1 MKINC
6 IDKEIQK
13 ILETG
18 YYVIP
23 RFQRPYSWD
32 KDNIDEFWNDSILEN
47 ENDYFIG
54 SIVVYKTDGSKFGI
68 VDGQQRLTTITMIL
82 CALRDAYSEQKFNDN
97 ALGVHNLIERIDLYN
112 KKQFILQTETSYPYF
127 QEHIQKMDDPEIEVK
142 LREEEVNL
150 EKGFE
155 IINNYINAEINKINE
170 NPKIKKEKKIGE
182 IEKRLN
188 HIRDRILGLKVI
200 YIELDDE
207 DDAYVIFETLNT
219 RGKDLNVS
227 DLVKNYL
234 TKLIKVSNANVDLP
248 KDKWNNIRTII
259 TGSSSDI
266 DIDTFIH
273 QVWLSKYEFT
283 TLKTL
288 YKKIKKEV
296 KKANAKG
303 FLDDLTTDAET
314 YRTIIEPT
322 YYKWNKNDLPIKES
336 LEALNLFRVTQQM
349 PMVLSIMREYKNG
362 NLKPKHTL
370 EILQSIEYFHYIFT
384 AITSQRSSGGISM
397 MYSSSARELFLAGTP
412 ETKVLVIRQL
422 QDKMRS
428 KLPSS
433 SEFVLNFQNLIYTNQ
448 FTKQKKLIQYSLKK
462 INQFLDKG
470 GVSIDYDKMT
480 IEHIASQSK
489 GKANGIKYYGT
500 IGNLLLVDKN
510 LNGSL
515 DSKDF
520 STKLSKLV
528 SSSVFLDDNI
538 KNASKWEDNEILTRG
553 SYLGELA
560 FKKVF
565 HF

>member
-32 KDNIDEFWNDSILEN
+32 KDNIDEFWNDSVMEN

-82 CALRDAYSEQKFNDN
+82 CALRDAYIKQGFRDN
-97 ALGVHNLIERIDLYN
+97 ALGVHNLIERVDLYN

-127 QEHIQKMDDPEIEVK
+127 QEHIQKIDDPEIIVK
-142 LREEEVNL
+142 LKEEEINL

-155 IINNYINAEINKINE
+155 IINNYITAAINDISE
-170 NPKIKKEKKIGE
+170 NSKIKKEKKSTE
-182 IEKRLN
+182 IEKQLN

-234 TKLIKVSNANVDLP
+234 TKLIKVNNANVDLA
-248 KDKWNNIRTII
+248 KDKWSNIRTII
-259 TGSSSDI
+259 TGSSNDI

-288 YKKIKKEV
+288 YKKIKKQV
-296 KKANAKG
+296 KKANAKT
-303 FLDDLTTDAET
+303 FLDELTTDAET
-314 YRTIIEPT
+314 YRTIIEPS
-322 YYKWNKNDLPIKES
+322 YYQWNKNDWAIKES

-349 PMVLSIMREYKNG
+349 PMVLSIMREYKTG

-370 EILQSIEYFHYIFT
+370 EILQSIEYFHYVFT

-397 MYSSSARELFLAGTP
+397 MYSSSARELYLAGTP
-412 ETKVLVIRQL
+412 ETKILVIRQL
-422 QDKMRS
+422 QDKMRA
-428 KLPSS
+428 KLPSQG
-433 SEFVLNFQNLIYTNQ
+433 EFVLNFQNLTYTNQ

-462 INQFLDKG
+462 INQHLDKG
-470 GVSIDYDKMT
+470 GVSVDYDKMT

-515 DSKDF
+515 DAKDF
-520 STKLSKLV
+520 TTKHSKLTA
-528 SSSVFLDDNI
+528 SKVFLDEI
-538 KNASKWEDNEILTRG
+538 ISKASKWEDQEIRSRG
-553 SYLGELA
+553 EFLGRLA
-560 FKKVF
+560 FEKVF